1 MVRLLTRFLDVT
13 KLNKSY
19 FMSLLGFLA
28 WNVLEDVAE
37 DIEREERE
45 KSASYETDKYSYD
58 RDSEESSD
66 SDNDY

>member
-1 MVRLLTRFLDVT
+1 MTRFLDVT

-45 KSASYETDKYSYD
+45 KSASYETDKYSYG